1 MDIHKGMTSEE
12 YEGCYREALLLLRE
26 IYENVGEPYQKDG
39 QRVCRIETLAIDDHT
54 VFLLA
59 WGSRVAEQIEFYSTC

>member
-12 YEGCYREALLLLRE
+12 YEDCYREALSLLHE
-26 IYENVGEPYQKDG
+26 KYESIGDPYQKDG
-39 QRVCRIETLAIDDHT
+39 QRVCRIETLVVDDHT

-59 WGSRVAEQIEFYSTC
+59 WGPQVAYQIEHYSPC